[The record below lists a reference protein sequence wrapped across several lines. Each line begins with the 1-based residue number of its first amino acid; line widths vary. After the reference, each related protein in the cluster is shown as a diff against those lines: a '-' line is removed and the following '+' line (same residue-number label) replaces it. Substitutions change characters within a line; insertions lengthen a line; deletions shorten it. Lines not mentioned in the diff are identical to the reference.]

1 MAKFNVPTR
10 VTGPDEIEVKL
21 VREDYYEMSNIF
33 RTCFEFGLSLTS
45 AIGGAIL
52 SMASVSYKYYLALAI
67 SGIATVIF
75 LILTGK
81 FKNKARAQNMNN

>member
-33 RTCFEFGLSLTS
+33 RTCFEFGLSFTS
-45 AIGGAIL
+45 AIFGAIF
-52 SMASVSYKYYLALAI
+52 SMTKVSDKYFI
-67 SGIATVIF
+67 VSTIGGVATIVF
-75 LILTGK
+75 LIMTNK
-81 FKNKARAQNMNN
+81 FKKKAKAKQTET

>member
-1 MAKFNVPTR
+1 MAKFNVPTK

-45 AIGGAIL
+45 AIVGAIL
-52 SMASVSYKYYLALAI
+52 SMNTVSYKYYLALAI
-67 SGIATVIF
+67 SGIATALF
-75 LILTGK
+75 LFLTGK
-81 FKNKARAQNMNN
+81 FKKKAKAKQT